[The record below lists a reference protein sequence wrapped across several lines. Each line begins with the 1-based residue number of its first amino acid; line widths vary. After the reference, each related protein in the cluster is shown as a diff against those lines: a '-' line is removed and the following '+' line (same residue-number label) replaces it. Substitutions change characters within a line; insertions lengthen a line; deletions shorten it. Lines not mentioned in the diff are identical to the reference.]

1 MLKRTATGALIAGLT
16 YLALYFS
23 GIPQVAKGFAA
34 VLCAFAVY
42 EIFCATGRLESEGT
56 FVLTLLAA
64 FVLLYGRLPYEKE
77 IIAAVFCGAAVAA
90 LLLMIFHRRCRLDRS
105 FQAAAISAAAAILF
119 RSFITLRSL
128 ENGGWYLTFA
138 VTLCFVTDI
147 FAYLTGRFLGR
158 HKLIPAISPN
168 KTVEGAV
175 GGTVCAVLAALA
187 GGLLLSAWK
196 GFAVD
201 LLLLAGYALPASL
214 IGQWGD
220 LAMSAVKRC
229 CHIKDFGTLL
239 PGHGGI
245 LDRFDSALLTIPF
258 TYLFC
263 SITGGYIL

>member
-1 MLKRTATGALIAGLT
+1 MHRLMKKEQLLTIPNLLSVVRLLLIPLIVWLYCARQEYELAVLFILLSGATDVVDGFIARRFHMVSDFGKILDPVADKLTQGALIAGLT

-23 GIPQVAKGFAA
+23 GIPQVA
-34 VLCAFAVY
+34 
-42 EIFCATGRLESEGT
+42 
-56 FVLTLLAA
+56 
-64 FVLLYGRLPYEKE
+64 
-77 IIAAVFCGAAVAA
+77 
-90 LLLMIFHRRCRLDRS
+90 
-105 FQAAAISAAAAILF
+105 
-119 RSFITLRSL
+119 
-128 ENGGWYLTFA
+128 
-138 VTLCFVTDI
+138 
-147 FAYLTGRFLGR
+147 
-158 HKLIPAISPN
+158 
-168 KTVEGAV
+168 
-175 GGTVCAVLAALA
+175 
-187 GGLLLSAWK
+187 K